1 MTLPTTPRL
10 LRINQVAA
18 ETGLTARTIRY
29 YEEMGLLEPAAR
41 SDGDY
46 RLYDDSDLERLQ
58 FIRNLRDDAGFSLA
72 QIGQLL
78 EDEHVRERNRER
90 YRQTGDPD
98 ERRSLILD
106 AQARVD
112 HQIEILE
119 AKAARLAAMIDEA
132 RARRA
137 PPRRAPDP
145 GRRRAEPASGAR
157 SLIGRALLDPS
168 RLSESDGLSPFQ
180 HRNFRLFF
188 AGQAISL
195 VGTWMQQVAQAW
207 LVLELTHDPIWLGI
221 VAAAQFL
228 PVMVLGLFAGVA
240 ADALPKRQVLI
251 CTQIAM
257 MILAAVLAVLV
268 IADVVEVWMILVLAF
283 LLGIAN
289 AVDMP
294 ARQSFAYEMVG
305 RTEVGSAVALNSAM
319 FNGARVL
326 GPAAA
331 GLAIGAFG
339 VGPAFA
345 INALSFLAVIV
356 GLAMMD
362 ESELHIGNRIARP
375 ETVRAVVRNLAEGLR
390 YVRGTPVVLLAV
402 VVVGGVAT
410 VGMNFNVL
418 IPAFAQGEL
427 GSDAAGYGFL
437 MAASGIGSLLAAMRL
452 VFGGRPR
459 PVRLATGALILGL
472 ASVALAVT
480 RVYPA
485 ALGLMVLIGFGS
497 ILMAATGNTTIQLA
511 VPDQLRG
518 RVMSVY
524 TTVFS
529 ASVPIGGLAFGAAA
543 SAFGVS
549 VAIALGGV
557 LTLVIGLGA
566 LAWGRA
572 GAFELTENTATATPA
587 GAMPAAARA
596 R

>member
-1 MTLPTTPRL
+1 
-10 LRINQVAA
+10 
-18 ETGLTARTIRY
+18 
-29 YEEMGLLEPAAR
+29 
-41 SDGDY
+41 
-46 RLYDDSDLERLQ
+46 
-58 FIRNLRDDAGFSLA
+58 
-72 QIGQLL
+72 
-78 EDEHVRERNRER
+78 
-90 YRQTGDPD
+90 
-98 ERRSLILD
+98 
-106 AQARVD
+106 
-112 HQIEILE
+112 
-119 AKAARLAAMIDEA
+119 
-132 RARRA
+132 
-137 PPRRAPDP
+137 
-145 GRRRAEPASGAR
+145 
-157 SLIGRALLDPS
+157 LIGRALLDPS
-168 RLSESDGLSPFQ
+168 RLSGSDGLSPFQ

-188 AGQAISL
+188 AGQAVSL

-240 ADALPKRQVLI
+240 ADALPKRQVLV

-268 IADVVEVWMILVLAF
+268 VADVVEVWMILVLAF

-375 ETVRAVVRNLAEGLR
+375 ETVGAVVRNLAEGLR

-427 GSDAAGYGFL
+427 GSDAAGFGFL

-459 PVRLATGALILGL
+459 PVRLVTGALILGL

-497 ILMAATGNTTIQLA
+497 ILMAATGNTTIQLS

-549 VAIALGGV
+549 VALALGGV
-557 LTLVIGLGA
+557 LTLVIALGA

-572 GAFELTENTATATPA
+572 GAFELTENTATVAA
-587 GAMPAAARA
+587 GALPVAARV